1 MKQDAAIRIPLYSST
16 RLAEDMIERAGTVY
30 DLFQVLKRVGAD
42 FCLPNFIVTAAPG
55 RGITKTAIRVVLT
68 NWDNELLHRCAQD
81 RIFEQPLF
89 THPQISV
96 LPSTAKCADFLVI
109 PKFVELHGTLSH
121 LIARGHDTYG
131 HFPVR
136 ADKGIR
142 GGITFTGVR
151 ERVTQQEMI
160 HLEHITRLAFVK
172 LMCLS
177 ADVVGNNPLSRREVD
192 CLRLTGEGLSV
203 SEVARAIDVSHH
215 TVHYHLTNAVRKL
228 DARNKVH
235 AIIIALEKG
244 WLGISPEPASGGQ
257 CCE

>member
-1 MKQDAAIRIPLYSST
+1 MYSST
-16 RLAEDMIERAGTVY
+16 RLAEGMIKEAGTVY

-42 FCLPNFIVTAAPG
+42 FCLPNFIVTVAPG
-55 RGITKTAIRVVLT
+55 RGITKAAIRVVLS
-68 NWDNELLHRCAQD
+68 NWDNELLQRCTQD

-96 LPSTAKCADFLVI
+96 LPTTARCADFLVL
-109 PKFVELHGTLSH
+109 PKFAEIHGTLSH

-160 HLEHITRLAFVK
+160 HLEHITGLAFVK
-172 LMCLS
+172 LMCLT
-177 ADVVGNNPLSRREVD
+177 ADAAGKNPLSEREID

-228 DARNKVH
+228 DARNKIH
-235 AIIIALEKG
+235 AIIIALENG
-244 WLGISPEPASGGQ
+244 WLGISAQPESGYG
-257 CCE
+257 CRR